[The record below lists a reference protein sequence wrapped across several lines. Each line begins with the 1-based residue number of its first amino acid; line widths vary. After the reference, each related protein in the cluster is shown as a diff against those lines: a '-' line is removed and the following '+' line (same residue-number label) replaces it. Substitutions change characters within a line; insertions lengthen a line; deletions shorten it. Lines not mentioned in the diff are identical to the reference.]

1 MALGNTA
8 AQTAKSPGVP
18 VFKSV
23 TRPDAYGDPVVP
35 PSQPKPLPTFP
46 RTYEFAV
53 IKANNAVTDYV
64 IPSAA
69 GNAVF
74 AQNIT
79 DGSPGPVSFV
89 FDDERSGLVR
99 HQFYRSFG
107 DWIKITGPQFGNL
120 KLRLETAGTY
130 IIRLTVWENPQFA
143 GFCDIS
149 AP

>member
-46 RTYEFAV
+46 RTYEF
-53 IKANNAVTDYV
+53 
-64 IPSAA
+64 
-69 GNAVF
+69 
-74 AQNIT
+74 
-79 DGSPGPVSFV
+79 SFV